1 MRKRAYAT
9 FVAGEKDV
17 VVYDETI
24 DQIKAKSVIVTQP
37 STEKYD
43 AKTKKYLLDFGKM
56 VIKADGRTYECI
68 EFKKFA
74 SPAERDS
81 WVAHEK
87 GEKSSTTAR

>member
-17 VVYDETI
+17 VVYDEAI

-37 STEKYD
+37 ATEKYD
-43 AKTKKYLLDFGKM
+43 AKAKKHLLDFGKM

-74 SPAERDS
+74 SQSERDS
-81 WVAHEK
+81 WVAQEK
-87 GEKSSTTAR
+87 GEKS